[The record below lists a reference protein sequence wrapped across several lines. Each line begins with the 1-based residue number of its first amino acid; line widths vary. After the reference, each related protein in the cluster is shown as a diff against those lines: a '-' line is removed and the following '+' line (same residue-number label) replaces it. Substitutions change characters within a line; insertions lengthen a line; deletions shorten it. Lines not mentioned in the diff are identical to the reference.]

1 MRLQELQERRA
12 GLIAELEALPLD
24 GDESRKRFDELRQEV
39 EAADQDIARKA
50 FLLEAE
56 RRMAAPAERS
66 DSAFERECRQ
76 FSLIRAIASQVP
88 DLHVD
93 AGREREV
100 SAELQ
105 RRSGRQHQGITVP
118 CQVFESRVLTTVA
131 PLDGPGGTLIPVDYR
146 PGEFIDILR
155 ARLVTRRLGAR
166 ILSNLT
172 GNVDIP
178 KLTKS
183 AAAGW
188 VAENAAI
195 TASDPEF
202 GKVQLRPK
210 HVGAIV
216 EFSRNMLLQSSPD
229 IEQLVRA
236 DFAAILGQ
244 SIDRAAIQGGGD
256 YEPVG
261 VLETDGIGSVSLA
274 TVSWA
279 KVLEFVSDIEAANV
293 EGTLGWLAHPLT
305 VAKLRSTAK
314 IADTDSQMI
323 MDGPNELAGYPLISS
338 TLVPTTLGEDDN
350 KTALLFG
357 AWGELMI
364 GYWSE
369 FDVLVN
375 PYETTA
381 YSKGNV
387 MVRGMASCDAAVR
400 HPEAFAAAV
409 DVA

>member
-1 MRLQELQERRA
+1 MRLQELQEKRA
-12 GLIAELEALPLD
+12 GLLAELDGLALD
-24 GDESRKRFDELRQEV
+24 GDEGRKRFEALRQEV
-39 EAADQDIARKA
+39 EQADAEIARKA

-56 RRMAAPAERS
+56 RRTAAPAAAT
-66 DSAFERECRQ
+66 DDAFMRECRA
-76 FSLIRAIASQVP
+76 FSLIKAIASQVP

-93 AGREREV
+93 AGREREI

-118 CQVFESRVLTTVA
+118 CQVFEQRVVTTAA
-131 PLDGPGGTLIPVDYR
+131 PVGGPGANIIPTDYR

-155 ARLVTRRLGAR
+155 ARLITRRLGAR
-166 ILSNLT
+166 VLSGLT

-188 VAENAAI
+188 VAENAPL
-195 TASDPEF
+195 TASDPEL
-202 GKVQLRPK
+202 GKVQLSPK
-210 HVGAIV
+210 HVGALV

-236 DFAAILGQ
+236 DFSRIIAEA
-244 SIDRAAIQGGGD
+244 IDRAAIAGAGGVA
-256 YEPVG
+256 PTG
-261 VLETDGIGSVSLA
+261 VLNTSGIGSVSLA
-274 TVSWA
+274 SVSWA
-279 KVLEFVSDIEAANV
+279 KVLEFVSTIEAADV

-305 VAKLRSTAK
+305 IAKLRATAK
-314 IADTDSQMI
+314 VADTDSVMI
-323 MDGPNELAGYPLISS
+323 MDGPAELAGYPLVSS
-338 TLVPTTLGEDDN
+338 TLVPTTLGAGED
-350 KTALLFG
+350 KTAVLFG
-357 AWGELMI
+357 AWSELLI

-381 YSKGNV
+381 YAKGNV
-387 MVRGMASCDAAVR
+387 LVRGMASCDVAVR
-400 HPEAFAAAV
+400 HAEAFAAAF